1 VRISGQYLCRKNGF
15 TKVFINL
22 TRYRSEI
29 NFVWTIK
36 IIRYDAQAWWAMLQ
50 TILTF

>member
-1 VRISGQYLCRKNGF
+1 VYKCIRGAYKWTILVHEKNDF

-22 TRYRSEI
+22 ARYRSEI

-36 IIRYDAQAWWAMLQ
+36 IIMYDAQA
-50 TILTF
+50 